1 MLGRLRRHIGEKLGR
16 ASGRGWSSFEGGSEG
31 GSGGRSGDMTWP
43 DPSMTSFQREALLRT
58 RPRLFGEVS
67 PELRWSVAI
76 PARNEA
82 EQRIANWTRRG
93 VPEDLAELLTN
104 GLEEA
109 LYRGFL
115 DDRRAVDMAVRRAE
129 LFIGE
134 NITLPLARDKDRV
147 YWLMQKMEEED
158 WKGIV
163 DVMTPRP
170 TYE

>member
-1 MLGRLRRHIGEKLGR
+1 MSVVETIRGLRKMNLVDGAATPPPSPRNAQPNSVATVVAGLGRLDGLRAILMEYWRSDPDGPRAPDGEYYT
-16 ASGRGWSSFEGGSEG
+16 AFEG
-31 GSGGRSGDMTWP
+31 
-43 DPSMTSFQREALLRT
+43 LL
-58 RPRLFGEVS
+58 
-67 PELRWSVAI
+67 AH
-76 PARNEA
+76 N
-82 EQRIANWTRRG
+82 

-147 YWLMQKMEEED
+147 YWLMQRMEEED
-158 WKGIV
+158 WKDIV
-163 DVMTPRP
+163 HAMCPRP

>member
-1 MLGRLRRHIGEKLGR
+1 MSVVETIRGLRKMGVADDEDGAAATPPPSPRNARRISVAAYVKICLGGLDG
-16 ASGRGWSSFEGGSEG
+16 
-31 GSGGRSGDMTWP
+31 
-43 DPSMTSFQREALLRT
+43 LLRAILAEYW
-58 RPRLFGEVS
+58 RPDQILTVNVWEVL
-67 PELRWSVAI
+67 ED
-76 PARNEA
+76 RN
-82 EQRIANWTRRG
+82 
-93 VPEDLAELLTN
+93 VPKELAELLTN

-147 YWLMQKMEEED
+147 YWLMQRMEEED
-158 WKGIV
+158 WKDIV
-163 DVMTPRP
+163 HAMCPRP

>member
-1 MLGRLRRHIGEKLGR
+1 MEYWRSDPDGPRAPDGEYYT
-16 ASGRGWSSFEGGSEG
+16 AFEG
-31 GSGGRSGDMTWP
+31 
-43 DPSMTSFQREALLRT
+43 LL
-58 RPRLFGEVS
+58 
-67 PELRWSVAI
+67 AQ
-76 PARNEA
+76 N
-82 EQRIANWTRRG
+82 

-147 YWLMQKMEEED
+147 WQLIREKEEDD

-163 DVMTPRP
+163 DAMGAH
-170 TYE
+170 YYFE